1 LSILPSPKPAKTIDI
16 KVDINIC
23 SLMAKTDLSYEAAH
37 TVQDSCVCFNL
48 QRAARSMAR
57 RYDEVLRPSGLSSGQ
72 FSLMMLLMRPR
83 PPTISALA
91 SELSM
96 DRTTLTALLKPLQ
109 RRRLVETAVG
119 KDDRRQRHL
128 TLTTEGRRALRI
140 GFPLWQSIQKKT
152 EEIAGAS
159 AVSKVLAA
167 LQPYA

>member
-1 LSILPSPKPAKTIDI
+1 
-16 KVDINIC
+16 
-23 SLMAKTDLSYEAAH
+23 
-37 TVQDSCVCFNL
+37 
-48 QRAARSMAR
+48 
-57 RYDEVLRPSGLSSGQ
+57 
-72 FSLMMLLMRPR
+72 MMLLMRPH